1 MQAWDA
7 LRATLNPFSI
17 ASRPRTVPAG
27 RGAGRRVVFAVDS
40 SDYRQAPF
48 LGSTKKITTPP
59 ACADPLFRPH
69 PAPQRRRRAL
79 RRRPPRARQRFVLV
93 RVRVPQSP
101 AVPARARR
109 QRQPAQ
115 PNLGSAGECRR
126 VGRPGPFPRSVGEAR
141 PGIAALKSTIPPV
154 SSTAPNNLNPP
165 LTPTHHSRI
174 PPRTQSERDHQ
185 LRVQSERMDRE
196 RCVKA
201 VTAHSDDAKIR
212 GVRSVSV
219 DVLPCNPANGV
230 AETIVEYCDMKR
242 ADHCSRGQPRRGK
255 PSPFDA
261 VARRSRVG
269 VGAPGEAPDVRGVDD
284 REEAAGGV
292 DDGGGDA
299 RERFGDAEAG
309 GGGGED
315 VLIRVRMD
323 GF

>member
-40 SDYRQAPF
+40 SDLQA
-48 LGSTKKITTPP
+48 GSLPRLDQENNNPP

-101 AVPARARR
+101 AVPARTRR

-154 SSTAPNNLNPP
+154 SSTAPNKITAHTHPP
-165 LTPTHHSRI
+165 LPYPTTNAVREG
-174 PPRTQSERDHQ
+174 PPATS
-185 LRVQSERMDRE
+185 
-196 RCVKA
+196 
-201 VTAHSDDAKIR
+201 
-212 GVRSVSV
+212 
-219 DVLPCNPANGV
+219 
-230 AETIVEYCDMKR
+230 TIR
-242 ADHCSRGQPRRGK
+242 ADG
-255 PSPFDA
+255 
-261 VARRSRVG
+261 
-269 VGAPGEAPDVRGVDD
+269 
-284 REEAAGGV
+284 
-292 DDGGGDA
+292 
-299 RERFGDAEAG
+299 
-309 GGGGED
+309 
-315 VLIRVRMD
+315 
-323 GF
+323 

>member
-40 SDYRQAPF
+40 SDYRQAPC

-59 ACADPLFRPH
+59 RALTPSSALIPRRSDAAARFGVDHLVRANDSCSFACVYRKAPRFPPEHGDSVSPHSLTSGALVSAAESEDPDLFRDPW
-69 PAPQRRRRAL
+69 
-79 RRRPPRARQRFVLV
+79 
-93 RVRVPQSP
+93 
-101 AVPARARR
+101 
-109 QRQPAQ
+109 
-115 PNLGSAGECRR
+115 
-126 VGRPGPFPRSVGEAR
+126 AR
-141 PGIAALKSTIPPV
+141 PVQVSRPSKARYRPSPPPHQ
-154 SSTAPNNLNPP
+154 TKLP

-242 ADHCSRGQPRRGK
+242 ADLVVVGSRGAG
-255 PSPFDA
+255 SL
-261 VARRSRVG
+261 RRSMLSLVG
-269 VGAPGEAPDVRGVDD
+269 LGSVSEHLARHLTSAALMIVKRPPVVSTTAGATHGNDSEMQKLEQ
-284 REEAAGGV
+284 EEAKTSSSA
-292 DDGGGDA
+292 
-299 RERFGDAEAG
+299 
-309 GGGGED
+309 
-315 VLIRVRMD
+315 
-323 GF
+323 

>member
-40 SDYRQAPF
+40 SDYRQVSSR
-48 LGSTKKITTPP
+48 LDQENNNPP
-59 ACADPLFRPH
+59 ALTPTSRPH

-154 SSTAPNNLNPP
+154 SSTAPFKPTHRSHPPTRPVSHHERSPRGTTSYEYNPSGWIESAALKQSP
-165 LTPTHHSRI
+165 RTPTTRRSAAFVPCPSTCCHV
-174 PPRTQSERDHQ
+174 PPRAASR
-185 LRVQSERMDRE
+185 RPSWS
-196 RCVKA
+196 
-201 VTAHSDDAKIR
+201 TA
-212 GVRSVSV
+212 
-219 DVLPCNPANGV
+219 
-230 AETIVEYCDMKR
+230 T
-242 ADHCSRGQPRRGK
+242 
-255 PSPFDA
+255 
-261 VARRSRVG
+261 
-269 VGAPGEAPDVRGVDD
+269 
-284 REEAAGGV
+284 
-292 DDGGGDA
+292 
-299 RERFGDAEAG
+299 
-309 GGGGED
+309 
-315 VLIRVRMD
+315 
-323 GF
+323 

>member
-40 SDYRQAPF
+40 SDYRQVSSR
-48 LGSTKKITTPP
+48 LDQENNNPP

-101 AVPARARR
+101 AVPARTRR

-154 SSTAPNNLNPP
+154 SSTAPNKITAHTHPP
-165 LTPTHHSRI
+165 LPYPTTNAVREG
-174 PPRTQSERDHQ
+174 PPATS
-185 LRVQSERMDRE
+185 
-196 RCVKA
+196 
-201 VTAHSDDAKIR
+201 
-212 GVRSVSV
+212 
-219 DVLPCNPANGV
+219 
-230 AETIVEYCDMKR
+230 TIR
-242 ADHCSRGQPRRGK
+242 ADG
-255 PSPFDA
+255 
-261 VARRSRVG
+261 
-269 VGAPGEAPDVRGVDD
+269 
-284 REEAAGGV
+284 
-292 DDGGGDA
+292 
-299 RERFGDAEAG
+299 
-309 GGGGED
+309 
-315 VLIRVRMD
+315 
-323 GF
+323 

>member
-1 MQAWDA
+1 MRVSCESQHRHHNIISLAGTTDAPISVLRHTRIAMQAWDA

-48 LGSTKKITTPP
+48 LGSTKTIITPP
-59 ACADPLFRPH
+59 RALTPTSRPH

-154 SSTAPNNLNPP
+154 SSTAPNKPTAHTHPP
-165 LTPTHHSRI
+165 LPYPTTNAVREG
-174 PPRTQSERDHQ
+174 PPATS
-185 LRVQSERMDRE
+185 
-196 RCVKA
+196 
-201 VTAHSDDAKIR
+201 
-212 GVRSVSV
+212 
-219 DVLPCNPANGV
+219 
-230 AETIVEYCDMKR
+230 TIR
-242 ADHCSRGQPRRGK
+242 ADG
-255 PSPFDA
+255 
-261 VARRSRVG
+261 
-269 VGAPGEAPDVRGVDD
+269 
-284 REEAAGGV
+284 
-292 DDGGGDA
+292 
-299 RERFGDAEAG
+299 
-309 GGGGED
+309 
-315 VLIRVRMD
+315 
-323 GF
+323 

>member
-40 SDYRQAPF
+40 SDLQA
-48 LGSTKKITTPP
+48 GSLPRLDQENNNPP

-154 SSTAPNNLNPP
+154 SSTAHFKPQTHRSHPPTTPVSHHERSPRGTTSYEYNP
-165 LTPTHHSRI
+165 SGWI
-174 PPRTQSERDHQ
+174 ES
-185 LRVQSERMDRE
+185 
-196 RCVKA
+196 
-201 VTAHSDDAKIR
+201 
-212 GVRSVSV
+212 
-219 DVLPCNPANGV
+219 
-230 AETIVEYCDMKR
+230 
-242 ADHCSRGQPRRGK
+242 
-255 PSPFDA
+255 
-261 VARRSRVG
+261 
-269 VGAPGEAPDVRGVDD
+269 
-284 REEAAGGV
+284 AASKQ
-292 DDGGGDA
+292 
-299 RERFGDAEAG
+299 
-309 GGGGED
+309 
-315 VLIRVRMD
+315 
-323 GF
+323 